1 MMLVTA
7 HDMPIFA
14 PTCNL
19 MTISHQP
26 LPSHLVRKSSS
37 LHIAASTIHVKF
49 IVRSHVIKMIAGI
62 FLVCECHAKG
72 GANSITASKQSPII
86 ADLYD
91 MKILIVF
98 CLSYTNLIASKV
110 KKQ

>member
-1 MMLVTA
+1 
-7 HDMPIFA
+7 
-14 PTCNL
+14 
-19 MTISHQP
+19 
-26 LPSHLVRKSSS
+26 
-37 LHIAASTIHVKF
+37 
-49 IVRSHVIKMIAGI
+49 MIAGI

-91 MKILIVF
+91 MEILIVF